1 MAALERV
8 SFPQPWTAVQLD
20 SELRQLTSS
29 GVVAEDGGAGI
40 LGYALFRSVLDEAEL
55 LRLAVVADRRRQGL
69 ATALVEHGLDELREA
84 GCVAAFLEVRED
96 NPAGIAFYER
106 TGWHLAGR
114 RPRYYPDGADALLYR
129 RLVTP
134 T

>member
-8 SFPQPWTAVQLD
+8 SFPQPWTAAQLD
-20 SELRQLTSS
+20 SALRQLTSS
-29 GVVAEDGGAGI
+29 GLVAEDGGAGI
-40 LGYALFRSVLDEAEL
+40 LGYALFRRVLDEAEL
-55 LRLAVVADRRRQGL
+55 LRLAVVAGHRRQGL
-69 ATALVEHGLDELREA
+69 ATALVEHGLAELCED
-84 GCVAAFLEVRED
+84 GCTAAFLEVRED

-106 TGWHLAGR
+106 TGWQLAGR

-134 T
+134 R